1 VTAADTSSHQLK
13 ESLKNSWMAGD
24 FGKIAEHSAR
34 EAERFVARLNIVPD
48 SKVLD
53 VACGTGNLA
62 IPAARAGA
70 QVTGLDIAPNLL
82 EQARERAAREK
93 LEVRFDE
100 GDAEQLPYATEEFDL
115 VMSMFGAMFAP
126 DPDAAAREMLR
137 VCCSGGRIAMA
148 NWTPDGFVAKMFQ
161 VSAKHVAPPVGMAPA
176 VLWGDE
182 EVVRERFGVGAE
194 KIDMVRRSVEFRY
207 PFSPKETVQFFRKN
221 FGPTATNFARL
232 ETSGQNALAADLER
246 MWAENNEAEGDDET
260 VVPIQYLEVVVT
272 KA

>member
-1 VTAADTSSHQLK
+1 MTAADTGSQLK
-13 ESLKNSWMAGD
+13 QNLKNMWMAGD
-24 FGKIAEHSAR
+24 FGKIAEHSAK
-34 EAERFVARLNIVPD
+34 EAERFVARLNIVPG

-62 IPAARAGA
+62 IPAARVGA

-82 EQARERAAREK
+82 EQARERAAKEK
-93 LEVRFDE
+93 LQVRFDE
-100 GDAEQLPYATEEFDL
+100 GDAEQLPYATEEFDV

-126 DPDAAAREMLR
+126 DPDATAREMLR

-161 VSAKHVAPPVGMAPA
+161 VSAKHAPPPA
-176 VLWGDE
+176 GLASPLLWGNE

-194 KIDMVRRSVEFRY
+194 KIDMVTRSVEFRY

-232 ETSGQNALAADLER
+232 EAAGQNALAADLER
-246 MWAENNEAEGDDET
+246 MWAENNEAEGDET